1 MKTIYNK
8 YDKNKINALP
18 QVLFPGKI
26 VVVQS
31 ESEADK
37 AVDYL
42 LSCDI
47 MGVDTETK
55 PSFKKG
61 HMHKVAL
68 LQVSTREV
76 CFLFRLNFIGMPP
89 SVIRLLSNTTVPM
102 IGLSWHDDIC
112 SLHRRTDFTPG
123 LFIDIQNIVGRI
135 GIEDL
140 SLQKLYANI
149 FGEKISK
156 RQRLTNWEAD
166 VLNEKQKRYAATD
179 AWACINLYQEILRLE
194 AEGDFKLVKV
204 KEKPV
209 ETATPNDAAND
220 KEEST
225 KDVSSEA
232 ALNDAALN
240 DKEASSKDN
249 QLTLQEMLAKAKE
262 SLAMAKEEMARVKEA
277 YAKAKD
283 NLAKVKEE
291 MAKAKAEEAKVKD
304 KEVKPKATKTKAK
317 RLTAA
322 KVESETTEVKV
333 KEQ

>member
-112 SLHRRTDFTPG
+112 SLHRRTDFIPG
-123 LFIDIQNIVGRI
+123 LFIDIQNLVGRI

-209 ETATPNDAAND
+209 EVATPKDAARD
-220 KEEST
+220 KEESP

-232 ALNDAALN
+232 AIKND
-240 DKEASSKDN
+240 ETSSKEN
-249 QLTLQEMLAKAKE
+249 QLTLQEMLTKAKE

-291 MAKAKAEEAKVKD
+291 MAKAKEAKVKD
-304 KEVKPKATKTKAK
+304 KEVKPKATKPKAK

>member
-209 ETATPNDAAND
+209 EAATPNDAARDN
-220 KEEST
+220 EESP
-225 KDVSSEA
+225 KEVSSEA

-240 DKEASSKDN
+240 DKEVSSKDN

-262 SLAMAKEEMARVKEA
+262 SLAKAKEEMARVKEA

-291 MAKAKAEEAKVKD
+291 MAKVKAEEAKVKD
-304 KEVKPKATKTKAK
+304 KEVKPKATKPKAK
-317 RLTAA
+317 RLAAA

>member
-209 ETATPNDAAND
+209 EAAIPNDAAND

-240 DKEASSKDN
+240 DKETSSKDN

-262 SLAMAKEEMARVKEA
+262 SLAKAKEEMARVKEA

-304 KEVKPKATKTKAK
+304 KEVKPKATKPKAK

>member
-76 CFLFRLNFIGMPP
+76 CFLFRLNFIGLPP

-209 ETATPNDAAND
+209 EVATPNDAAND
-220 KEEST
+220 KEESA
-225 KDVSSEA
+225 KDISSEA

-240 DKEASSKDN
+240 DKKASSKEN
-249 QLTLQEMLAKAKE
+249 QLTLQEMLSKAKE
-262 SLAMAKEEMARVKEA
+262 SLAMAKEDMARVKEA

-304 KEVKPKATKTKAK
+304 KEVKPKATKPKAK
-317 RLTAA
+317 RLAAA

>member
-209 ETATPNDAAND
+209 EAAIPDDAAND
-220 KEEST
+220 KE
-225 KDVSSEA
+225 V
-232 ALNDAALN
+232 
-240 DKEASSKDN
+240 SSKDK

-262 SLAMAKEEMARVKEA
+262 SLAKAKEEMARVKEA

-304 KEVKPKATKTKAK
+304 KEVKPKAIKPKAK

>member
-123 LFIDIQNIVGRI
+123 LFIDIQNLVGRI

-209 ETATPNDAAND
+209 EVATPKDAACD
-220 KEEST
+220 KEESP
-225 KDVSSEA
+225 KDVSSE
-232 ALNDAALN
+232 
-240 DKEASSKDN
+240 
-249 QLTLQEMLAKAKE
+249 
-262 SLAMAKEEMARVKEA
+262 
-277 YAKAKD
+277 
-283 NLAKVKEE
+283 VKEE

-304 KEVKPKATKTKAK
+304 KEVKPKATKPKAK

-322 KVESETTEVKV
+322 KVESETTELKV

>member
-209 ETATPNDAAND
+209 EAATPNDAARD
-220 KEEST
+220 KEESP

-232 ALNDAALN
+232 ALNDAALMIRRPRQ
-240 DKEASSKDN
+240 KKIS
-249 QLTLQEMLAKAKE
+249 
-262 SLAMAKEEMARVKEA
+262 
-277 YAKAKD
+277 
-283 NLAKVKEE
+283 
-291 MAKAKAEEAKVKD
+291 
-304 KEVKPKATKTKAK
+304 
-317 RLTAA
+317 
-322 KVESETTEVKV
+322 
-333 KEQ
+333 